1 MTYLGGIFYSIQL
14 LPEFWQQTSLANP
27 ILYMINAF
35 RFGFLGVSDISLALA
50 FAVIIA
56 FIVALFSV
64 CLSLLNR
71 GIGIRQ

>member
-1 MTYLGGIFYSIQL
+1 
-14 LPEFWQQTSLANP
+14 
-27 ILYMINAF
+27 MINAF